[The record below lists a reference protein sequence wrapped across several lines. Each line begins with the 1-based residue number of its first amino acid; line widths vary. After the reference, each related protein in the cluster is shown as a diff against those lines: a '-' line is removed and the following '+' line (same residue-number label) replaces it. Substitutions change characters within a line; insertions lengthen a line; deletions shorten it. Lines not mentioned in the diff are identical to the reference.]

1 MDVLQFALKQVNTAF
16 PGVFNIPLADA
27 SKFIGVSPKT
37 IRNQLSLGCAPFLT
51 VARGGLRYVPA
62 PALAA
67 VVAADIVAAGVDV
80 SGFGD
85 DDASTQEPVKRGRRR
100 RLPQLDEGEVA
111 A

>member
-85 DDASTQEPVKRGRRR
+85 DASTPEPAKRGRRR
-100 RLPQLDEGEVA
+100 RLAPLAEGEVA